1 EASLVGAITDREV
14 VLAIRAG
21 RVAAAPG
28 PDGLPYGFYQ
38 AFGGILAR
46 PLAEVYDAVVRGEC
60 RVGEAFSQGFL
71 RLLPKE
77 GDLTL
82 IANWRPLT
90 LSNVD
95 HRVLARILLVRLV
108 GAVGHTVHPGQTSAV
123 PGRRMDASYALMRE
137 VFGAVAAGQWRG
149 LVVRLDQSKAFDRVR
164 RDYLWEVLKDRG
176 VPEHVPVEGTEM
188 MHGAAQDGE
197 ERSSREAR
205 VVDPQALPSGSERV
219 LERTTAGDLV
229 ASDKHLHGASSQ
241 EMPRGT
247 ALRAEEP
254 VAWWQALKREVGRRC
269 WALVAVTYR
278 REIQDYHRALARFL
292 TAVRD
297 INRVGGGAG
306 GGRAAAARRA
316 EDERVIAQ
324 FHQRKCRQRLQG
336 QRYWAKGP
344 VVALEEWARAH
355 AAGGP
360 KGREQPRPFVGLRLA
375 ERDPVEDSVQG
386 MLGVMGR
393 FYGDLFTPRRV
404 PAPGE
409 VEAFLQRVPFP
420 APGAVGQG
428 GLTEQ
433 QRAALVS
440 PVSPE
445 EVRAG
450 IKAGRSASAP
460 GADGL
465 PYFFFQRFA
474 DLLAEPLAAA
484 FNAALQ
490 GRARFSDSFFA
501 GLLRFFFKGGDP
513 TLAQNWHPIAV
524 TNVDYRLLARV
535 LSARLAAV
543 ASRLVAE
550 GQSNAVPGR
559 RMGTSLALM
568 REQFL
573 AAAGGRGRGL
583 LVQLDQSKAFGRVD
597 RAYLWAV
604 LHARGVP
611 EGFIC
616 LLQRLY
622 ERATA
627 VPVVEGWRGDP
638 VPLASGLRQGCP
650 LSPLL
655 YVLALDPLLEAV
667 RADGRITGRVR
678 FFSVYCI
685 PAALGLAAVYPP
697 PRAVLAAVTEAFF
710 HFVWG
715 CRCFP
720 LPRAV
725 AYRRVGE
732 GGLGARALGPL
743 FLATFLAANFGAWEH
758 WHEAVEG
765 PAGPGGTP
773 LPAEVTWRS
782 FGQSWSHSQ
791 WALWW
796 WHGDQVGFWLTAH
809 PVR

>member
-1 EASLVGAITDREV
+1 
-14 VLAIRAG
+14 
-21 RVAAAPG
+21 
-28 PDGLPYGFYQ
+28 
-38 AFGGILAR
+38 
-46 PLAEVYDAVVRGEC
+46 
-60 RVGEAFSQGFL
+60 
-71 RLLPKE
+71 
-77 GDLTL
+77 
-82 IANWRPLT
+82 
-90 LSNVD
+90 
-95 HRVLARILLVRLV
+95 
-108 GAVGHTVHPGQTSAV
+108 
-123 PGRRMDASYALMRE
+123 M
-137 VFGAVAAGQWRG
+137 
-149 LVVRLDQSKAFDRVR
+149 
-164 RDYLWEVLKDRG
+164 
-176 VPEHVPVEGTEM
+176 
-188 MHGAAQDGE
+188 
-197 ERSSREAR
+197 
-205 VVDPQALPSGSERV
+205 
-219 LERTTAGDLV
+219 
-229 ASDKHLHGASSQ
+229 
-241 EMPRGT
+241 
-247 ALRAEEP
+247 
-254 VAWWQALKREVGRRC
+254 
-269 WALVAVTYR
+269 VAVTYR

-433 QRAALVS
+433 QRAALVA

-667 RADGRITGRVR
+667 RADGRIAGVLARGSGRWLKAVAHADDAYVFLRHGEGEFRALRELLAEYGAVSVAAVNTTKSRCYALGPGPPDITWRPLEEVPGAAAAAPLATVRAVKVLGVHLGLERAAWETDWRAWGAAVKERIAGWSTWRLDIYQRVR

-697 PRAVLAAVTEAFF
+697 PRAVLAAVTKAFF